1 MKSGIALP
9 LVSLLLLPIA
19 LGCAGAGPGRIASA
33 HPRVAIETELGRIVV
48 EVYPDRAPITGGNF
62 LHNVDEGHFEGAVFY
77 RTVTPSNQP
86 NNEFKIEVIQGG
98 LWRSESREQIPSI
111 LHETTQTTGLHHL
124 DGTLSMARAEAGTAS
139 TEFFICI
146 GEQPDLDYGGR
157 RNPDRQGFAAFGR
170 VVEGMDVVRAIHRR
184 PDDNQIL
191 VEPVRILSM
200 TRVR

>member
-1 MKSGIALP
+1 MKSGIALS

-19 LGCAGAGPGRIASA
+19 LGCAGAKPGSA
-33 HPRVAIETELGRIVV
+33 ATAPPRVAIETELGGIVV

-62 LHNVDEGHFEGAVFY
+62 LHNVDEEHFEGAVFY
-77 RTVTPSNQP
+77 RTVTTSNQP

-98 LWRSESREQIPSI
+98 LWRLKAEREFPGI
-111 LHETTQTTGLHHL
+111 LHETTETTGLRHL

-146 GEQPDLDYGGR
+146 GEQPELDYGGH

-170 VVEGMDVVRAIHRR
+170 VVEGMEVVRAIHRR